1 MIPEENRFE
10 SQPEAAL
17 PDEVELPHA
26 WRIEPPDGSDGAE
39 LERLKAL
46 LRAQQDEGRGWPTAS
61 VDDVEVKVGEPGARM
76 RENAVVRDRDGVIR
90 GWGSVHDRA
99 AGRMMFHPV
108 VDRLLPPDD
117 ADEVAKVLLAWAEGQ
132 AEVVGGARGLHSQQ
146 IDVEVY
152 AGDERLQ
159 KWLASAGFNQVRSW
173 LQMAR
178 PVTSDQVAL
187 VPSPRSWESGGVR
200 IRQVRQR
207 DDTRPVEDDLRAVH
221 DVLEEAFTDHFNS
234 KAETFDEF
242 LFRLGEEP
250 GHRWDHW
257 WLATVDGEPA
267 GALVATTVT
276 TRVGDDGVARPDSS
290 YVEYIG
296 VHRRAPGRG
305 VAKAL
310 LRTVI
315 ADAAARGRASVGLEV
330 DADSPTNAHGLYLSM
345 GWRTRYTTQSWHRAL
360 SVAGSA
366 PVAG

>member
-257 WLATVDGEPA
+257 WLAELVDGAEPVPV
-267 GALVATTVT
+267 GALVGSALD
-276 TRVGDDGVARPDSS
+276 GDPAGS

-296 VHRRAPGRG
+296 VIGKARGRG
-305 VAKAL
+305 VAKGL

-315 ADAAARGRASVGLEV
+315 ADAAARGRNRVGLEV
-330 DADSPTNAHGLYLSM
+330 DADSPTGADRLYTSM
-345 GWRTRYTTQSWHRAL
+345 GWSTRYVTQSWHKD
-360 SVAGSA
+360 VPAGHH
-366 PVAG
+366 